1 MTATMQS
8 SVPTQPRAKMKI
20 TTFEDMQ
27 VGMTAFFSKTVTD
40 ADLTLF
46 VGVSGDTNPVHLD
59 EDYAGTTMFKGRVAH
74 GALTAS
80 FISTALG
87 TKLPGYGCIYM
98 SQDLRFKTPVRIGDI
113 VRTEVTVSEVIAEK
127 KRAVLLTKCYVGDKV
142 VLEGSAMM
150 MVQSMAERAPEPLPQ
165 AQSFA

>member
-1 MTATMQS
+1 MTAMMQS
-8 SVPTQPRAKMKI
+8 SVPTQPRMQMKI

-27 VGMTAFFSKTVTD
+27 VGMSAFFSKTVTD

-59 EDYAGTTMFKGRVAH
+59 EDYAGSTMFKGRVAH

-87 TKLPGYGCIYM
+87 TKLPGPGSVYVA
-98 SQDLRFKTPVRIGDI
+98 QTLKFKAPVHVGD
-113 VRTEVTVSEVIAEK
+113 TVTAYVEVIAL
-127 KRAVLLTKCYVGDKV
+127 VP
-142 VLEGSAMM
+142 
-150 MVQSMAERAPEPLPQ
+150 ERRFVIFKTQCFVRETLVIDGEATLKLP
-165 AQSFA
+165 SRTT

>member
-87 TKLPGYGCIYM
+87 TKLPGAGSVYVAQTLKFKAPVHVGDTVTAYVEVIT
-98 SQDLRFKTPVRIGDI
+98 LVPERRFVIFKTQCFVRE
-113 VRTEVTVSEVIAEK
+113 TLVIDGEATMK
-127 KRAVLLTKCYVGDKV
+127 
-142 VLEGSAMM
+142 
-150 MVQSMAERAPEPLPQ
+150 LPSRQ
-165 AQSFA
+165 